1 MPIQLSIILFNY
13 FFPFSQHVERNVKI
27 LSEGCEQAS
36 GYDRIHEWCLNKQE
50 NCEKIPTGATKG
62 HFLNMM
68 LDQD

>member
-1 MPIQLSIILFNY
+1 M
-13 FFPFSQHVERNVKI
+13 ERNVKI

-50 NCEKIPTGATKG
+50 NCEKIPTSATKG